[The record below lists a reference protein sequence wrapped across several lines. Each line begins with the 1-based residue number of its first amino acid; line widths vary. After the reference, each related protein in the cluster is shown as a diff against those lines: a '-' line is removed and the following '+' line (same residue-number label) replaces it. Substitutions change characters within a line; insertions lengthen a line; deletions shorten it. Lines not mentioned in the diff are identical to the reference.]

1 MWKGLG
7 ARGCSLGETLGGGS
21 EQAAGAWAPLLCWLP
36 LIKVPCN
43 LSTLCSQPGCCLLAV
58 G

>member
-21 EQAAGAWAPLLCWLP
+21 EQAAGAWAPLLC
-36 LIKVPCN
+36 
-43 LSTLCSQPGCCLLAV
+43 
-58 G
+58 